1 MKVQDSAGR
10 FEATTSDVADVG
22 FGHGSRMRPA
32 HDSTSLNTRFG
43 MNRRDILKLVSLV
56 MLPMMP
62 DVAMASSESEKPPLR
77 YKVFTATR
85 PGLNRDVPPGKESLM
100 WVANSATLIYGE
112 RDAILVDTFL
122 TVEQC
127 NTLADAIAA
136 SGKTLKAIYV
146 THAHGDHFF
155 GIKVLQ
161 DRFPNAKAL
170 ATAAVVAKMKL
181 QITPEKLNSRWRKLF
196 PNQIPDVISIA
207 DPLEGDA
214 IDLEGNRLVVVSV
227 GHTDTDDST
236 CLYVPSIGLVVAG
249 DAVYNG
255 IHPFLN
261 ESNRQTRLEWIAAL
275 DRIDALKPL
284 AVVAGH
290 KIPGNDDGPKNVE
303 ETRAYI
309 RDFIR
314 LNDAT
319 KTARELYDRMLELY
333 PDRANPGSLWSAAAA
348 AKAET

>member
-1 MKVQDSAGR
+1 MGRGAGGLPRLKPASLQPWLSRADRPFAGESDGAAAGR
-10 FEATTSDVADVG
+10 GRAFDVG
-22 FGHGSRMRPA
+22 
-32 HDSTSLNTRFG
+32 DDLTSCRNARFE
-43 MNRRDILKLVSLV
+43 MKRREMMKLASLAV

-62 DVAMASSESEKPPLR
+62 GVAKANSENKVPPLR
-77 YKVFTATR
+77 YKVFTVTR
-85 PGLNRDVPPGKESLM
+85 PGLNRDVPPGKEPLM

-112 RDAILVDTFL
+112 QDAVLVDTFL

-127 NTLADAIAA
+127 NGLADAIVA

-161 DRFPNAKAL
+161 DRFPSAKAL
-170 ATAAVVAKMKL
+170 ATPAVVARMKL
-181 QITPEKLNSRWRKLF
+181 QITPEKLNGRWRKLF
-196 PNQIPDVISIA
+196 QNQISDVISIA
-207 DPLEGDA
+207 DPLQGDE
-214 IDLEGNRLVVVSV
+214 IDLEGNKLVAVRV
-227 GHTDTDDST
+227 GHTDTDDTT
-236 CLYVPSIGLVVAG
+236 CLHVPSIGLVAAG

-255 IHPFLN
+255 IHPFLS

-275 DRIDALKPL
+275 DKIDALKPS

-290 KIPGNDDGPKNVE
+290 KIPGNDDSPRNVE
-303 ETRAYI
+303 ETRRYI

-319 KTARELYDRMLELY
+319 TTAREFY
-333 PDRANPGSLWSAAAA
+333 G
-348 AKAET
+348 

>member
-1 MKVQDSAGR
+1 
-10 FEATTSDVADVG
+10 
-22 FGHGSRMRPA
+22 
-32 HDSTSLNTRFG
+32 
-43 MNRRDILKLVSLV
+43 MNRRDMMNLVSLA

-62 DVAMASSESEKPPLR
+62 ESVRASSDSKTPSLR
-77 YKVFTATR
+77 YKVFTVTR
-85 PGLNRDVPPGKESLM
+85 SGLNRDVPPGKEPLM
-100 WVANSATLIYGE
+100 WVANSATLIYGKQ
-112 RDAILVDTFL
+112 DAVLVDTFL

-127 NTLADAIAA
+127 SGLADAIVA

-161 DRFPNAKAL
+161 DRFPNVQAL
-170 ATAAVVAKMKL
+170 ATSEVVAKMKL
-181 QITPEKLNSRWRKLF
+181 QITPEKLNGRWRKLF

-207 DPLEGDA
+207 NSLEGNE
-214 IDLEGNRLVVVSV
+214 IDLEGSKLVVVKV
-227 GHTDTDDST
+227 GHTDTDDTT
-236 CLYVPSIGLVVAG
+236 CLHVPSIGLVVAG

-275 DRIDALKPL
+275 DKIAALKPS

-290 KIPGNDDGPKNVE
+290 KIPSNDDSPKNVE
-303 ETRAYI
+303 ETRQYI

-319 KTARELYDRMLELY
+319 KTARELYDKMLELY
-333 PDRANPGSLWSAAAA
+333 PDRANPGSLWSSAAA

>member
-1 MKVQDSAGR
+1 MKRREMMKLA
-10 FEATTSDVADVG
+10 
-22 FGHGSRMRPA
+22 
-32 HDSTSLNTRFG
+32 SLA
-43 MNRRDILKLVSLV
+43 V

-62 DVAMASSESEKPPLR
+62 GAARANSENQAPPLR
-77 YKVFTATR
+77 YKVSTVTR

-112 RDAILVDTFL
+112 RDAVLVDTFL

-127 NTLADAIAA
+127 NGLADAVVA
-136 SGKTLKAIYV
+136 SGKALKAIYV

-155 GIKVLQ
+155 GLKVLQ
-161 DRFPNAKAL
+161 DRFPNVPAL
-170 ATAAVVAKMKL
+170 ATPEVVAKMKL

-196 PNQIPDVISIA
+196 PNQISDVISIA
-207 DPLEGDA
+207 DPLQGNE
-214 IDLEGNRLVVVSV
+214 IDLEGNKLVVVRL
-227 GHTDTDDST
+227 GHTDTDDTT
-236 CLYVPSIGLVVAG
+236 CLHVPFIGLVVAG

-261 ESNRQTRLEWIAAL
+261 ESNRQTRSEWIAAL
-275 DRIDALKPL
+275 DKIDALKPS

-290 KIPGNDDGPKNVE
+290 KIPSNDDSPRNVD
-303 ETRAYI
+303 ETRQYI

-319 KTARELYDRMLELY
+319 KTARELYDQMLELY
-333 PDRANPGSLWSAAAA
+333 PDRANPGSLWSSAAA
-348 AKAET
+348 AKAQS

>member
-1 MKVQDSAGR
+1 
-10 FEATTSDVADVG
+10 
-22 FGHGSRMRPA
+22 
-32 HDSTSLNTRFG
+32 
-43 MNRRDILKLVSLV
+43 MNRREMMQLASLV

-62 DVAMASSESEKPPLR
+62 GAAMASSDSKAPPLR
-77 YKVFTATR
+77 YKVFTVTR
-85 PGLNRDVPPGKESLM
+85 PGLNRDVPPGKEPLM

-112 RDAILVDTFL
+112 QDAVLIDTFL

-127 NTLADAIAA
+127 NGLADAIVAN
-136 SGKTLKAIYV
+136 GKALKAIYV

-155 GIKVLQ
+155 GIRVLQ
-161 DRFPNAKAL
+161 DRFPNVKAL
-170 ATAAVVAKMKL
+170 ATPEVVAKMKL

-196 PNQIPDVISIA
+196 PNQIPDLISIA
-207 DPLEGDA
+207 DSLEGNE
-214 IDLEGNRLVVVSV
+214 IDLEGSKLVVVKV
-227 GHTDTDDST
+227 GHTDTDDTT
-236 CLYVPSIGLVVAG
+236 CLHVPSIGLVVAG

-275 DRIDALKPL
+275 DKIDALKPS

-290 KIPGNDDGPKNVE
+290 KIPSNGDSPKNVD
-303 ETRAYI
+303 ETRQYI

-319 KTARELYDRMLELY
+319 KTPRELYDLMLELY
-333 PDRANPGSLWSAAAA
+333 PGRANPGSLWSSAAA

>member
-1 MKVQDSAGR
+1 
-10 FEATTSDVADVG
+10 
-22 FGHGSRMRPA
+22 
-32 HDSTSLNTRFG
+32 
-43 MNRRDILKLVSLV
+43 MNRRDIMKLASLV
-56 MLPMMP
+56 MLPMLP
-62 DVAMASSESEKPPLR
+62 GAAMASADRKTPALR
-77 YKVFTATR
+77 YKVFTVTR

-112 RDAILVDTFL
+112 RDAVLVDTFL
-122 TVEQC
+122 TIEQS
-127 NTLADAIAA
+127 NGLADAIVA

-170 ATAAVVAKMKL
+170 ATPAVVAKMKL

-196 PNQIPDVISIA
+196 PNQIPDVISVA
-207 DPLEGDA
+207 EPLEGDE
-214 IDLEGNRLVVVSV
+214 IDLEGNKLVVVSV

-236 CLYVPSIGLVVAG
+236 CLHVPSIGVVVAG

-255 IHPFLN
+255 IHPFLI

-275 DRIDALKPL
+275 DKIDALKPS
-284 AVVAGH
+284 AVIAGH
-290 KIPGNDDGPKNVE
+290 KIPGNDDSPRNVE
-303 ETRAYI
+303 ETRQYI

-333 PDRANPGSLWSAAAA
+333 PDRANPGSLWSSATA

>member
-1 MKVQDSAGR
+1 M
-10 FEATTSDVADVG
+10 
-22 FGHGSRMRPA
+22 M
-32 HDSTSLNTRFG
+32 
-43 MNRRDILKLVSLV
+43 KLVSLAT
-56 MLPMMP
+56 LPMMP
-62 DVAMASSESEKPPLR
+62 GAAIASSDSTTPPLR
-77 YKVFTATR
+77 YKVFTVTR
-85 PGLNRDVPPGKESLM
+85 PGLNRDVPPGKEHLM

-112 RDAILVDTFL
+112 QDAVLVDTFL
-122 TVEQC
+122 AVEQS
-127 NTLADAIAA
+127 NGLADAVVA

-161 DRFPNAKAL
+161 DRFPNVKAL
-170 ATAAVVAKMKL
+170 ATPEVVAKMKL

-196 PNQIPDVISIA
+196 PNQIPDLISIA
-207 DPLEGDA
+207 DSLEGNE
-214 IDLEGNRLVVVSV
+214 IDLEGIKLVVVKV
-227 GHTDTDDST
+227 GHTDTDDTT
-236 CLYVPSIGLVVAG
+236 CLHVPSIGLVVAG

-275 DRIDALKPL
+275 DKIDALKPS

-290 KIPGNDDGPKNVE
+290 KIPGNDDSPKNVE
-303 ETRAYI
+303 ETRQYI

-319 KTARELYDRMLELY
+319 KTARELYDQMLELY
-333 PDRANPGSLWSAAAA
+333 PDRANPGSLWSSAVA
-348 AKAET
+348 AKAES